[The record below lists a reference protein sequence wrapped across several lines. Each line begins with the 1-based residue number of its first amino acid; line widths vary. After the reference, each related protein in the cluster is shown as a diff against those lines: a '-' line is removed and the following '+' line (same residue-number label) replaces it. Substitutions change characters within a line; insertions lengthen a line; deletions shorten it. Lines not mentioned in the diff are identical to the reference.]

1 MIFFSIRSSWIKTS
15 ISFFDELFSTTNF
28 THVIYLHATLHRFDA
43 LRLDT
48 LRLDALRLDALR
60 PEWTQR
66 L

>member
-1 MIFFSIRSSWIKTS
+1 
-15 ISFFDELFSTTNF
+15 LFSTTNS

-60 PEWTQR
+60 LDALRPEWTQR